1 MIQRIQSIW
10 LLLVAAC
17 AFATLKI
24 STYAG
29 NLTSEPTDLSG
40 KVIYQELNGMS
51 NVGNSIITIAVGI
64 LALVSIFIY
73 SNRKLQIKLCIA
85 SFFMEVSLVLFYY
98 FSTKM
103 FKEGSFLIG
112 AVMHIFIF
120 VFLILAIMGIRKDA
134 KIVEESSRLR

>member
-17 AFATLKI
+17 AFATLGI
-24 STYAG
+24 NTYAG
-29 NLTSEPTDLSG
+29 NSIVDNTGSF
-40 KVIYQELNGMS
+40 VIRVYDNLNGMS
-51 NVGNSIITIAVGI
+51 SIPLSIITIAVGI

-73 SNRKLQIKLCIA
+73 SNRKLQIRLCVA
-85 SFFMEVSLVLFYY
+85 SFFIEFSLFTLYY
-98 FSTKM
+98 FSSKT

-112 AVMHIFIF
+112 SVLHILIL
-120 VFLILAIMGIRKDA
+120 VFLILAILGIRKDA

>member
-10 LLLVAAC
+10 LLLVAVC

-29 NLTSEPTDLSG
+29 NLIPEASDAPETLLY
-40 KVIYQELNGMS
+40 KELNGMS
-51 NVGNSIITIAVGI
+51 SIPNSIITIGVGI

-85 SFFMEVSLVLFYY
+85 SFFMEVTLISFYY

-112 AVMHIFIF
+112 AVLHIFIL
-120 VFLILAIMGIRKDA
+120 VFLILAILGIRKDA

>member
-29 NLTSEPTDLSG
+29 NLIPEPTDLSG

-51 NVGNSIITIAVGI
+51 SVGNSIITISVGI

-73 SNRKLQIKLCIA
+73 SNRKLQTRLCVA
-85 SFFMEVSLVLFYY
+85 SFFIEVTLFSFYY

-112 AVMHIFIF
+112 AVLHIFIL

>member
-10 LLLVAAC
+10 LLLVAVC

-29 NLTSEPTDLSG
+29 NLIPEVDDVPGTLLS
-40 KVIYQELNGMS
+40 QEINGMTS
-51 NVGNSIITIAVGI
+51 IQSSIITIGIGI

-85 SFFMEVSLVLFYY
+85 SFIMEVSLVLFYY

-112 AVMHIFIF
+112 AVMHIFII

>member
-10 LLLVAAC
+10 LLLVAVC

-29 NLTSEPTDLSG
+29 NLIQEPTDLSG

-51 NVGNSIITIAVGI
+51 SVGNSIITIGVGI

-73 SNRKLQIKLCIA
+73 SNRKLQIKLCVA
-85 SFFMEVSLVLFYY
+85 SFFIELSLITMYY

-103 FKEGSFLIG
+103 FKEGSYLIG
-112 AVMHIFIF
+112 AILHILIF
-120 VFLILAIMGIRKDA
+120 VFLILAIMGIRKDT

>member
-29 NLTSEPTDLSG
+29 NLIPEVDDVPGTLL
-40 KVIYQELNGMS
+40 YQEINGMTS
-51 NVGNSIITIAVGI
+51 IQSSIITIGIGI

-73 SNRKLQIKLCIA
+73 SNRKLQTRLCVA

-103 FKEGSFLIG
+103 FKEGSYLIG
-112 AVMHIFIF
+112 AILHILIF

>member
-10 LLLVAAC
+10 LLLVAVC

-29 NLTSEPTDLSG
+29 NLIPEATDASG
-40 KVIYQELNGMS
+40 TLLYKELNGMS
-51 NVGNSIITIAVGI
+51 SISNSIITIGVGI

-73 SNRKLQIKLCIA
+73 SNRKLQIKLCVA
-85 SFFMEVSLVLFYY
+85 SFFIEVSLVLFYY

-112 AVMHIFIF
+112 AVLHILIL
-120 VFLILAIMGIRKDA
+120 VFLILAILGIRKDA

>member
-10 LLLVAAC
+10 LLLVAVC

-29 NLTSEPTDLSG
+29 NLIPETTDVPGTLLY
-40 KVIYQELNGMS
+40 KELNGMS
-51 NVGNSIITIAVGI
+51 SVVNSIITIAVGI

-85 SFFMEVSLVLFYY
+85 SFFIELSLITLYY
-98 FSTKM
+98 FSSKT
-103 FKEGSFLIG
+103 FKEGSYLIG
-112 AVMHIFIF
+112 AVLHILIF

>member
-10 LLLVAAC
+10 LLLVAAS

-29 NLTSEPTDLSG
+29 NLIPEPTDLSG
-40 KVIYQELNGMS
+40 KVIYQKLNGMS
-51 NVGNSIITIAVGI
+51 SAGNSIITIAVGI

-85 SFFMEVSLVLFYY
+85 SFFIELSLITLYY

-103 FKEGSFLIG
+103 FKEGSYLIG
-112 AVMHIFIF
+112 AILHILIF

>member
-10 LLLVAAC
+10 LLLVAVC

-29 NLTSEPTDLSG
+29 NLIPEVDDVPGTLLYEE
-40 KVIYQELNGMS
+40 INGMTS
-51 NVGNSIITIAVGI
+51 IQSSIITIGVGI

-73 SNRKLQIKLCIA
+73 SNRKLQIKLCMA
-85 SFFMEVSLVLFYY
+85 SFFIEVTLISLYY

-112 AVMHIFIF
+112 AVLHILIL

>member
-29 NLTSEPTDLSG
+29 NLIPEATDVPGTLLY
-40 KVIYQELNGMS
+40 KKLNGMS
-51 NVGNSIITIAVGI
+51 SIPNSIITIAVGI

-73 SNRKLQIKLCIA
+73 SNRKLQIKLCVA
-85 SFFMEVSLVLFYY
+85 SFFIEVSLVLFYY

-112 AVMHIFIF
+112 AVLHIFIL
-120 VFLILAIMGIRKDA
+120 VFLILAILGIRKDA

>member
-29 NLTSEPTDLSG
+29 NLITEPTDLSG

-51 NVGNSIITIAVGI
+51 NAGNSIITIAVGI

-73 SNRKLQIKLCIA
+73 SNRKLQIKLCVA
-85 SFFMEVSLVLFYY
+85 SFFIELSLITLYY

-103 FKEGSFLIG
+103 FKEGSYLIG
-112 AVMHIFIF
+112 AILHILIF

-134 KIVEESSRLR
+134 KIVEESSRWR

>member
-10 LLLVAAC
+10 LLLVAVC

-29 NLTSEPTDLSG
+29 NLIPETTDISG

-51 NVGNSIITIAVGI
+51 SVGNSIITIAVGI

-73 SNRKLQIKLCIA
+73 SSRKLQIKLCIA

>member
-17 AFATLKI
+17 AFATLEI
-24 STYAG
+24 NTYAG
-29 NLTSEPTDLSG
+29 NSIVDNTGSFTIRVYDN
-40 KVIYQELNGMS
+40 LNGMS
-51 NVGNSIITIAVGI
+51 SIPLSIITIAVGI

-73 SNRKLQIKLCIA
+73 SNRKLQIKLCVA
-85 SFFMEVSLVLFYY
+85 SFFIELSLITLYY
-98 FSTKM
+98 FSSKT
-103 FKEGSFLIG
+103 FKEGSYLID
-112 AVMHIFIF
+112 AVLHILIF

>member
-10 LLLVAAC
+10 LLLVAIC

-29 NLTSEPTDLSG
+29 NLIPETTDVPGTLLY
-40 KVIYQELNGMS
+40 KELNGMS
-51 NVGNSIITIAVGI
+51 SIPNSIITIGVGI
-64 LALVSIFIY
+64 LAIVSILIY
-73 SNRKLQIKLCIA
+73 SNRKLQIRLCLA
-85 SFFMEVSLVLFYY
+85 SFFIEITLISLYY

-112 AVMHIFIF
+112 AVLHILIL
-120 VFLILAIMGIRKDA
+120 VFLILAILGIRKDA

>member
-29 NLTSEPTDLSG
+29 NLIPEVNDIQGTLL
-40 KVIYQELNGMS
+40 YQEINGMTS
-51 NVGNSIITIAVGI
+51 IKTSIITIGVGI
-64 LALVSIFIY
+64 LAFVSIFIY

-103 FKEGSFLIG
+103 FKEGSYLIG
-112 AVMHIFIF
+112 AILHILIF